1 MCIMPN
7 TTLAFPFK
15 NILGQQIRI
24 CKQNQEK
31 RPCFLICKIQ
41 KKVAHCRLQEIVWKM
56 DFSAG
61 ASLFSYFLSAS
72 AGFFAAFFIHAY
84 FSYFECIQNV
94 SKTITQFSLIESW
107 GSNHPKVWSSCL
119 RSNLNKLSKNL
130 LKLWYWLWLQTNFAT
145 LVRKG
150 LHCIKP

>member
-24 CKQNQEK
+24 CKHEPRKKALLSNLQNSKEGSTLSTAGNSVK
-31 RPCFLICKIQ
+31 NGFFCRCISLLLLSFCF
-41 KKVAHCRLQEIVWKM
+41 CRL
-56 DFSAG
+56 FCSFLH
-61 ASLFSYFLSAS
+61 SCLLFLLWMYP
-72 AGFFAAFFIHAY
+72 
-84 FSYFECIQNV
+84 ECKQDNYSI
-94 SKTITQFSLIESW
+94 SLIESW
-107 GSNHPKVWSSCL
+107 GSNHQKVWSSCL

>member
-24 CKQNQEK
+24 CKHEPKKKAMLSNLQ
-31 RPCFLICKIQ
+31 IQ

-84 FSYFECIQNV
+84 FSYFECIQKCKQDNY
-94 SKTITQFSLIESW
+94 SISLIESW